1 MRLILGRPVSLEVKK
16 EVDNAIKARA
26 QPKQEAP
33 SVVMAKDAI
42 EAGVRGIE
50 ELRKVSYVP
59 MLFILCIFINFQQ
72 PKGPVKGILDNTP
85 CKTPVVFDLIRNVTF
100 LIPNDNPGLA
110 SH

>member
-1 MRLILGRPVSLEVKK
+1 MRLILARPVSLEVKK
-16 EVDNAIKARA
+16 EVDNAIMATA

-59 MLFILCIFINFQQ
+59 MLFMLCIFINFSNL
-72 PKGPVKGILDNTP
+72 KGLSRAFWTILRARLLWCSTSFI
-85 CKTPVVFDLIRNVTF
+85 T
-100 LIPNDNPGLA
+100 
-110 SH
+110 